1 MSSDQYA
8 YTTGSPPLDAPGAD
22 RRSDQQQHQHQHQH
36 RYSPVAA
43 VPGGYGVGGRHPAHA
58 HVQYPAAGMNT
69 APQRRRLSN
78 APSDGTTEGRS
89 YVGPAPARR
98 TAAVHPDHDA
108 TSEDE
113 IESLKR
119 DMSSDLWALQRQ
131 RMRREQLNNNRQRPP
146 GSTTESPSSPLTQD
160 TSPVAKGKAVALSH
174 YQKPAGLALHRQEI
188 SPPPPLAPHLPE
200 LAGQSEWPAYADASG
215 PIELTVP
222 PSPHGYSAYVYPA
235 TGSPPQPYAQATY
248 AHQPHYAHHHFQAP
262 PPPQQHHAQTTQAYS
277 AAVAAAAA
285 YAAQAPAPA
294 YVHGRQLTTAPPLPP
309 IVDATSAS
317 RDYSVPPGYSIDAP
331 HYIPKLWPTAGGYP
345 TATTNVDN
353 SGRYESAS
361 VQSNDQVSV
370 SLTDASGYSQQQLRP
385 QHATNPFATAIAAA
399 AAISNVYTGGSSA
412 STDHHVRP
420 LPEQFGT
427 YPTQHQLRYPRQQQQ
442 QQQVQQ
448 QSPPPPPMVNAH
460 SPLHR
465 AAGSPPMEQKR
476 LHAHAVVAE
485 TGQPPA
491 AYSTGVNSVARAADH
506 VTDMGSTPAYYAYT
520 SRAQQ
525 QHHQPLPVAA
535 ARVSPPMQEMQE
547 HHSTLA
553 DPTTLAAFGRLS
565 PSAPYPALSGPM
577 AAINAGAKV
586 PSAIAIQSLLN
597 SPLEDTFAGMA
608 DDADSCGSAESGS
621 DTAAIHQHIAKENAR
636 FRQHSSA
643 SGQLP
648 IPPHIAPSAPTAH
661 HHNSSPNSRSS
672 YHSAGY
678 SVWHGRAE
686 TVNLDFA
693 TAQQSLSS
701 TDDPAA
707 AGLGLSMANENQRLH
722 PAYLPNA
729 PLPTI
734 AASFTYATNAAA
746 TAFAASTIASLPPPN
761 QADDYQYRYYK
772 PDNKRDSKPISV
784 LVQVSDG
791 SREGSVTGN
800 DDDHSDE
807 APAFSPPDSN
817 VRLPSEVQE
826 PSSPHLPE
834 SIVGDVEDDMLS
846 GDAIVKIPLGRK
858 GTNESLDNVLEYYR
872 THSSETLDK
881 RASSS
886 ELVPPVSEAEAQQQ
900 QQQLESSLD
909 EDALFAL
916 ADHGMSHP
924 ANMVSKADLNA
935 TRSDSL
941 FDAGFQSPLSLT
953 GGSHMAAA
961 AATESTSS
969 APVQRRQHQ
978 QQQHYDGWPESRY
991 SSLGTITM
999 PAESS
1004 VLGTR
1009 PHTREQTP
1017 MADSS
1022 PRASS
1027 YDSPPSQPPMEL
1039 HDNEQLLS
1047 ARHWHIDVG
1056 DSYIADM
1063 DMYAPH
1069 VAPNPWQQRQAPS
1082 MYHHNDVYDAL
1093 EQLPEPETLELPPTT
1108 AVETSLRGAD
1118 DIDDDG
1124 DSVVQMEMIDGISE
1138 LSDMLDMSTTHDSD
1152 YGYSNSN
1159 SSTDSF
1165 GEPIEHETGIL
1176 AKSLGPQVQNIAALT
1191 DMSESVSRLT
1201 DDFSRAAL
1209 APVMVIHQL
1218 STQHGPQTSMHSYF
1232 SRVAPPPG
1240 TINDQRLSVLASNPP
1255 DGAVSGA
1262 AQRLTELGVDRDML
1276 PDSYSSLAQEMD
1288 SGSAE
1293 ALHSGRTNASTLTTS
1308 TSPEEHVPITAVAA
1322 DTGNRAHLVHGP
1334 VAAVS
1339 ATGTSTAPTAAS
1351 ATTDIVQAAAA
1362 AATTANN
1369 MPLEIMEL
1377 AGELEISLAREQEDY
1392 YSDNVSQANLDPM
1405 ILQNL
1410 GKAVHQQC
1418 LLQRQ
1423 HVQRR
1428 KSNMHLGLAGGG
1440 NSSSDE
1446 HGVVLAADLPYD
1458 DYELALKAMLVEVS
1472 QYFAQSG
1479 LNQVFPF
1486 SAKWVDWLTRHP
1498 DRPFPWRKD
1507 PEDDDENNRDSSNNA
1522 GGGGHDGGDGDD
1534 DSDSHSDVSSF
1545 GEEPPALSR
1554 PLPPEDVLSK
1564 ATIPMSMRRPV
1575 LVKDFVSQEKRR
1587 GINAHWQYY
1596 SVINQITAV
1605 ASGIHRRLVVEEADA
1620 DHSFVAH
1627 QLAALYQFLGGDFKK
1642 FKPGIESIFETIKQ
1656 SLCIKSTPAAGK
1668 PGLEC
1673 ASEGEVDDAA
1683 GGVRPIGPQPKVL
1696 DAKCVSVLR
1705 EMMASIIAEALY
1717 STSKVAA
1724 TGVKEHPPP
1733 NTPTAGIRAAKQA
1746 AAAVAAQTQTQQTV
1760 VDGPLVR
1767 EASYAISTLKG
1778 LPTQPIVRYL
1788 AKEMRAVNGERRRR
1802 GLAHNLSRNNSMGHM
1817 RHHHHQFPYQTQ
1829 PPLPPLPPMPAPAVP
1844 QAVPHNNAYHSGSSA
1859 SSTNHAPGA
1868 AVHDGL
1874 AFEHNRVRRN
1884 NSHWQTPML
1893 KQDAV
1898 AAAATVL
1905 QPILSADED
1914 AMVQQTPMPADLS

>member
-22 RRSDQQQHQHQHQH
+22 RRSDQQQQQH

-43 VPGGYGVGGRHPAHA
+43 VPGGYGVGGRHQAHT
-58 HVQYPAAGMNT
+58 HVQYPATGMNT

-89 YVGPAPARR
+89 HAGPAPARR
-98 TAAVHPDHDA
+98 TAAVHADHDA

-146 GSTTESPSSPLTQD
+146 GSTTESPNSPLTQD
-160 TSPVAKGKAVALSH
+160 ASPVTKGKAMALGH

-215 PIELTVP
+215 PIESTVP
-222 PSPHGYSAYVYPA
+222 SSPHGYSAYVYPA
-235 TGSPPQPYAQATY
+235 TGSSPQPYAQVVY
-248 AHQPHYAHHHFQAP
+248 AHQPHYAHHQQHHFQA

-345 TATTNVDN
+345 IATTNVDN

-370 SLTDASGYSQQQLRP
+370 SFTDASGYSQQQIRP

-399 AAISNVYTGGSSA
+399 AISNAYTGGSSA
-412 STDHHVRP
+412 STDHHGRP
-420 LPEQFGT
+420 LPEQVST

-442 QQQVQQ
+442 VQQ
-448 QSPPPPPMVNAH
+448 QSPPPPPPVVNAH

-476 LHAHAVVAE
+476 LHANAVVAE
-485 TGQPPA
+485 TGQSPA

-525 QHHQPLPVAA
+525 QHHHQPLPVAA

-553 DPTTLAAFGRLS
+553 DPTTLATFGRQS

-586 PSAIAIQSLLN
+586 TSTIAIQSLLN
-597 SPLEDTFAGMA
+597 SPLEDTFAGVV
-608 DDADSCGSAESGS
+608 DDVGSCGSAESGS

-678 SVWHGRAE
+678 SIWHGRAE

-707 AGLGLSMANENQRLH
+707 AGLGLSMAHENQRQQH

-734 AASFTYATNAAA
+734 PASFTYAANAAA
-746 TAFAASTIASLPPPN
+746 TAFAASAIASLPPPN
-761 QADDYQYRYYK
+761 QADDYQYHYYK

-817 VRLPSEVQE
+817 ARLPSEVQE
-826 PSSPHLPE
+826 PSSPRLPE
-834 SIVGDVEDDMLS
+834 SIVEDVEGDMLS

-886 ELVPPVSEAEAQQQ
+886 ELVPPVSEAEAQH

-916 ADHGMSHP
+916 SGHDMSRP
-924 ANMVSKADLNA
+924 ANMASKAGLNA
-935 TRSDSL
+935 TRSDSM

-961 AATESTSS
+961 VATESASS
-969 APVQRRQHQ
+969 DPVRRTQH
-978 QQQHYDGWPESRY
+978 QQHYDGWSESRY
-991 SSLGTITM
+991 SSLGAVTM

-1017 MADSS
+1017 VADSS
-1022 PRASS
+1022 PRVGG
-1027 YDSPPSQPPMEL
+1027 YDSPPSHAAIEL

-1047 ARHWHIDVG
+1047 ARHWHIEVG

-1063 DMYAPH
+1063 DMYSPH
-1069 VAPNPWQQRQAPS
+1069 VAPNPWQQRHPPP
-1082 MYHHNDVYDAL
+1082 MYHHSDIYDAL

-1108 AVETSLRGAD
+1108 AAEAGLRVAD
-1118 DIDDDG
+1118 DDDDDG
-1124 DSVVQMEMIDGISE
+1124 VVQMEMIDGISE

-1201 DDFSRAAL
+1201 DDFSRTAL
-1209 APVMVIHQL
+1209 APTMVIHQL
-1218 STQHGPQTSMHSYF
+1218 STQRGPQPSMHSYF

-1240 TINDQRLSVLASNPP
+1240 TVNDQRLSVLASIPP
-1255 DGAVSGA
+1255 DGAVSSA
-1262 AQRLTELGVDRDML
+1262 AQRLAELGSARDML

-1308 TSPEEHVPITAVAA
+1308 TSPEEHAPPITA
-1322 DTGNRAHLVHGP
+1322 
-1334 VAAVS
+1334 
-1339 ATGTSTAPTAAS
+1339 
-1351 ATTDIVQAAAA
+1351 
-1362 AATTANN
+1362 
-1369 MPLEIMEL
+1369 
-1377 AGELEISLAREQEDY
+1377 
-1392 YSDNVSQANLDPM
+1392 
-1405 ILQNL
+1405 
-1410 GKAVHQQC
+1410 
-1418 LLQRQ
+1418 RQ

-1446 HGVVLAADLPYD
+1446 HGAIPAADLPYD

-1507 PEDDDENNRDSSNNA
+1507 PEDDDEANRDNNNA
-1522 GGGGHDGGDGDD
+1522 GGHDGGDVDD
-1534 DSDSHSDVSSF
+1534 DIDSRSDVSSF

-1656 SLCIKSTPAAGK
+1656 SLCIKSTSASKVGV
-1668 PGLEC
+1668 EC
-1673 ASEGEVDDAA
+1673 EGEAD
-1683 GGVRPIGPQPKVL
+1683 GVRPVGPKVL

-1746 AAAVAAQTQTQQTV
+1746 AVAAVQTQTQQTA
-1760 VDGPLVR
+1760 VDGPLVVR

-1817 RHHHHQFPYQTQ
+1817 RHHQFSYQTQ
-1829 PPLPPLPPMPAPAVP
+1829 PPLPPLPPMPVPAVP
-1844 QAVPHNNAYHSGSSA
+1844 QVPHVYHSGSSA
-1859 SSTNHAPGA
+1859 SSTNHAAA
-1868 AVHDGL
+1868 AVD
-1874 AFEHNRVRRN
+1874 AIEHNRVRRN

-1893 KQDAV
+1893 KQE
-1898 AAAATVL
+1898 ATTVVPPLL

-1914 AMVQQTPMPADLS
+1914 IVQSTPADLS